1 MISEYLSPLIS
12 NWPSVFQL
20 LAIAAVIA
28 ILILLRYLFFAGT
41 AFGVGFAV
49 ERLAPW
55 RRLQKL
61 PFTRTQILREIGYSM
76 SSVLVFMGVVGI
88 IIAMNS
94 AGMTQLYNDA
104 EQYGWVWFW
113 VQIPVILLIQD
124 WYFYWMHRMVHK
136 APFYDRVHKTHHL
149 STNPSAFAA
158 FAFHPLEA
166 ILEIAIF
173 VVLIVFMPIHFIALM
188 VAGLMSL
195 AYNVYGHLGY
205 EVMPRIVAQ
214 SPIGYWLNKSA
225 YHNQHHRTYRYN
237 YGLYTVIWDRL
248 HGTLHPQADRLYD
261 RATVKPTEAS
271 VAVERAPDKETNP
284 HASTL

>member
-1 MISEYLSPLIS
+1 MISEFLSPLIS

-20 LAIAAVIA
+20 IAIASVIA
-28 ILILLRYLFFAGT
+28 FLILLRYLIFAGA
-41 AFGVGFAV
+41 AFGVGMAL

-61 PFTRTQILREIGYSM
+61 RFSRPQILREIGYSM
-76 SSVLVFMGVVGI
+76 LSVLVFVGVVGV

-104 EQYGWVWFW
+104 EKYGWAWFW
-113 VQIPVILLIQD
+113 VQIPVLLLIQD
-124 WYFYWMHRMVHK
+124 WYFYWMHRIVHK
-136 APFYDRVHKTHHL
+136 APFYDRIHKTHHL

-173 VVLIVFMPIHFIALM
+173 VVLIIVMPIHVIALM

-205 EVMPRIVAQ
+205 EVMPRVIAQ
-214 SPIGYWLNKSA
+214 SSIGYWLNKSA

-248 HGTLHPQADRLYD
+248 HGTLHSQADRLYD
-261 RATVKPTEAS
+261 RATLKPDDAS
-271 VAVERAPDKETNP
+271 VASGLAQDKEANS
-284 HASTL
+284 HAPTV